1 LNDKYLSEIGMFLKF
16 ESEVESLLRDAIKA
30 TGYEVETLCLEM
42 SDYADIASSVAFK
55 LGPKYKKSPG
65 RIAEEVSQKIRI
77 PEKTLVERV
86 EVKGPYINFYVN
98 REFLNQTMLQIFEE
112 SSRFGS
118 LPKKGKRIIL
128 EHTSTNPTGPLHVGR
143 GRNPIIG
150 DTLARILRC
159 AGYDVEVQYYVNDMG
174 KQVATI
180 VWGYD
185 NIERGVLPKLER
197 DKPDHDVVRYYRKAT
212 EIIAEHPDVEPQIA
226 QILSRYESGD
236 SGTIE
241 KFKRVVNKC
250 IDGQRQT
257 LERLGITFDRYVW
270 ESQFVMDGSVKK
282 VIEKLKKTKYIKQE
296 DGALAL
302 DLTSFEVEKDFVL
315 TRFNGTTL
323 YTTRDIAY
331 HLWKFEQAD
340 IAINVLGEDQKLSMK
355 QLRCALK
362 ILGLKKEPRMV
373 FYSFVSL
380 PEGRMSTRKGVVV
393 DLDDLLD
400 EACERAY
407 IEVQKR
413 RPELS
418 ENEKRKIA
426 EIVGMGAVRF
436 DIIKVAPEKM
446 MTFRWEEALD
456 FEKQGAPF
464 IQYSHARAC
473 SILKKAGEIKRKF
486 DPSLLTAPEEIELI
500 KKMTLLPSMVDSAA
514 QDLKPYIIATYA
526 RELAETFNQ
535 FYRAVPVLKAEE
547 ELRNARLA
555 LVDCA
560 RIALANT
567 LNLLGIVAP
576 ESM

>member
-1 LNDKYLSEIGMFLKF
+1 MFLKF
-16 ESEVESLLRDAIKA
+16 KDEVRSLLQDAIKES
-30 TGYEVETLCLEM
+30 GYEAEELCLET
-42 SDYADIASSVAFK
+42 SDYADLASSVAFR
-55 LGPKYKKSPG
+55 LAPKYKKSPG
-65 RIAEEVSQKIRI
+65 RIAEDISRKIRI
-77 PEKTLVERV
+77 PKKTLIDRV

-98 REFLNQTMLQIFEE
+98 REFLNQTILQILKEGE
-112 SSRFGS
+112 KYGS
-118 LPKKGKRIIL
+118 LLKRGKRIIL

-185 NIERGVLPKLER
+185 NIEQGVLPKLER
-197 DKPDHDVVRYYRKAT
+197 DKPDYDVVRYYRKAT
-212 EIIAEHPDVEPQIA
+212 EIIAERPEVEPQIA

-250 IDGQRQT
+250 IDGQKQT
-257 LERLGITFDRYVW
+257 LERLDITFDRYVW
-270 ESQFVMDGSVKK
+270 ESQFVIDGSVKK
-282 VIEKLKKTKYIKQE
+282 VLEKLKKTKYIKQE

-302 DLTSFEVEKDFVL
+302 DLTSFGVEKDFVL
-315 TRFNGTTL
+315 MRFDGTTL

-340 IAINVLGEDQKLSMK
+340 VIINVLGEDQKLSME
-355 QLRCALK
+355 QLKCALK
-362 ILGLKKEPRMV
+362 ILGLKKEPKMV

-393 DLDDLLD
+393 NLDDLLD

-418 ENEKRKIA
+418 EKEKRKIA
-426 EIVGMGAVRF
+426 EVVGMGAVRF

-446 MTFRWEEALD
+446 MTFKWEEALD

-473 SILKKAGEIKRKF
+473 SILEKAGKITDKF
-486 DPSLLTAPEEIELI
+486 DPSLLTAPEEIALI
-500 KKMTLLPSMVDSAA
+500 KKMALLPSMIDSAA

-526 RELAETFNQ
+526 RELERCEIGTCG
-535 FYRAVPVLKAEE
+535 
-547 ELRNARLA
+547 LRKNRF
-555 LVDCA
+555 
-560 RIALANT
+560 
-567 LNLLGIVAP
+567 
-576 ESM
+576 S

>member
-1 LNDKYLSEIGMFLKF
+1 MFLKF
-16 ESEVESLLRDAIKA
+16 KSEVESLLQDAIKA
-30 TGYEVETLCLEM
+30 AGYKVETLCLET
-42 SDYADIASSVAFK
+42 SDYADLASSVAFR
-55 LGPKYKKSPG
+55 LAPKYKKSPG
-65 RIAEEVSQKIRI
+65 RIAEDISRKIRI
-77 PEKTLVERV
+77 PEKTLVERA
-86 EVKGPYINFYVN
+86 EAKGPYINFYVN
-98 REFLNQTMLQIFEE
+98 REFLNQTALQILKEGE
-112 SSRFGS
+112 KYGS
-118 LPKKGKRIIL
+118 LPKKDKRIIL

-150 DTLARILRC
+150 DTLARIIRC
-159 AGYDVEVQYYVNDMG
+159 AGYDVEIQYYVNDMG

-185 NIERGVLPKLER
+185 NIEQKALQKSER
-197 DKPDHDVVRYYRKAT
+197 DKPDYDIVRYYRKAT
-212 EIIAEHPDVEPQIA
+212 QIVAERPDAESQIA
-226 QILSRYESGD
+226 QILSRYESGNA
-236 SGTIE
+236 STIE
-241 KFKRVVNKC
+241 KFRTVVNKC

-257 LERLGITFDRYVW
+257 LERLDITFDRYVW
-270 ESQFVMDGSVKK
+270 ESQFVIDGSVKK
-282 VIEKLKKTKYIKQE
+282 VLEKLKKTRYIKRE
-296 DGALAL
+296 GGALAL
-302 DLTSFEVEKDFVL
+302 DLTSFGVEKDFVL

-323 YTTRDIAY
+323 YTTRDVAY
-331 HLWKFEQAD
+331 HLWKFEHAD
-340 IAINVLGEDQKLSMK
+340 VIINVLGEDQKLSME
-355 QLRCALK
+355 QLKCALK
-362 ILGLKKEPRMV
+362 ILGLKKEPRIV

-393 DLDDLLD
+393 NLDDLLD

-418 ENEKRKIA
+418 EKEKRDIA
-426 EIVGMGAVRF
+426 EVVGMGAVRF

-446 MTFRWEEALD
+446 MTFKWEDALD

-473 SILKKAGEIKRKF
+473 SILKKAGKIEHGF
-486 DPSLLTAPEEIELI
+486 DSSLLTAPEEIALI
-500 KKMTLLPSMVDSAA
+500 KKMALLPSMVDSAA
-514 QDLKPYIIATYA
+514 QDLKPYVVATYA

-547 ELRNARLA
+547 ELRNARLV

-560 RIALANT
+560 RIVLANV
-567 LNLLGIVAP
+567 LGLLGITAP

>member
-1 LNDKYLSEIGMFLKF
+1 MFLKF
-16 ESEVESLLRDAIKA
+16 KSEVESLLQDAIKA
-30 TGYEVETLCLEM
+30 AGYKVETLCLET
-42 SDYADIASSVAFK
+42 SDYADLASSVAFR
-55 LGPKYKKSPG
+55 LVPKYKKSPG
-65 RIAEEVSQKIRI
+65 RIAEDISRKIRI
-77 PEKTLVERV
+77 PEKTLVERA
-86 EVKGPYINFYVN
+86 EAKGPYINFYVN
-98 REFLNQTMLQIFEE
+98 REFLNQTALLILKEGE
-112 SSRFGS
+112 KYGS
-118 LPKKGKRIIL
+118 LPKKDKRIIL

-150 DTLARILRC
+150 DTLARIIRC
-159 AGYDVEVQYYVNDMG
+159 AGYDVEIQYYVNDMG

-185 NIERGVLPKLER
+185 NIEQKALQKSER
-197 DKPDHDVVRYYRKAT
+197 DKPDYDIVRYYRKAT
-212 EIIAEHPDVEPQIA
+212 QIVAEHPDAESQIA
-226 QILSRYESGD
+226 QILGRYESGNA
-236 SGTIE
+236 STIE
-241 KFKRVVNKC
+241 KFRTVVNKC

-257 LERLGITFDRYVW
+257 LERLDITFDRYVW
-270 ESQFVMDGSVKK
+270 ESQFVIDGSVKK
-282 VIEKLKKTKYIKQE
+282 VLEKLKKTKYIKRE

-302 DLTSFEVEKDFVL
+302 DLTSFGVEKDFVL

-323 YTTRDIAY
+323 YTTRDVAY
-331 HLWKFEQAD
+331 HLWKFKHAD
-340 IAINVLGEDQKLSMK
+340 VVINVLGEDQKLSME
-355 QLRCALK
+355 QLKCALK
-362 ILGLKKEPRMV
+362 ILGLKKEPRIV

-393 DLDDLLD
+393 NLDDLLD

-418 ENEKRKIA
+418 EKEKRDIA
-426 EIVGMGAVRF
+426 EVVGMGAVRF

-446 MTFRWEEALD
+446 MTFKWEDALD

-473 SILKKAGEIKRKF
+473 SILKKAGEIKHKF

-500 KKMTLLPSMVDSAA
+500 KKMAFLPSIVDSTA
-514 QDLKPYIIATYA
+514 QDLKPYVVATYA

-535 FYRAVPVLKAEE
+535 FYRAVPVLKVEDA
-547 ELRNARLA
+547 LRDARLA

-560 RIALANT
+560 RIVLANV
-567 LNLLGIVAP
+567 LGLLGITAP

>member
-1 LNDKYLSEIGMFLKF
+1 MFLKF
-16 ESEVESLLRDAIKA
+16 ESEVGSLLQDAIKA
-30 TGYEVETLCLEM
+30 AGYEVEMLCLET
-42 SDYADIASSVAFK
+42 SDYADLASSVAFK
-55 LGPKYKKSPG
+55 LAPKYEKSPK
-65 RIAEEVSQKIRI
+65 RIAEDISRKIRI
-77 PEKTLVERV
+77 PKKTLIDRV

-98 REFLNQTMLQIFEE
+98 REFLNQTILQILKEGE
-112 SSRFGS
+112 RYGS
-118 LPKKGKRIIL
+118 LPKKRQRIIL
-128 EHTSTNPTGPLHVGR
+128 EHTSANPTGPLHVGR

-150 DTLARILRC
+150 DTLVRMLRC

-174 KQVATI
+174 KQVAAI

-185 NIERGVLPKLER
+185 NVERNALPKLER

-212 EIIAEHPDVEPQIA
+212 EIIAERPDVDSQIA
-226 QILSRYESGD
+226 QILSRYELGD
-236 SGTIE
+236 SNTIE
-241 KFKRVVNKC
+241 RFKRVVNKC
-250 IDGQRQT
+250 IDGQKRT
-257 LERLGITFDRYVW
+257 LERLDIAFDRYVW
-270 ESQFVMDGSVKK
+270 ESQFVMDGSVDK
-282 VIEKLKKTKYIKQE
+282 VLGKLKKTKYIKQE
-296 DGALAL
+296 DGALVL
-302 DLTSFEVEKDFVL
+302 DLTSFGVEKDFVL
-315 TRFNGTTL
+315 TRFDGTTL

-331 HLWKFEQAD
+331 HLWKFDHAD
-340 IAINVLGEDQKLSMK
+340 IVINVLGEDQKLSME

-362 ILGLKKEPRMV
+362 ILGLRKEPKMI

-418 ENEKRKIA
+418 EKEKRRIA

-446 MTFRWEEALD
+446 MTFKWEEALD

-473 SILKKAGEIKRKF
+473 SILKKARKIGHGF
-486 DPSLLTAPEEIELI
+486 DSSLLTAPEEVELI
-500 KKMTLLPSMVDSAA
+500 KKMALLPSIVDSAA
-514 QDLKPYIIATYA
+514 QDLKPYVVATYA

-547 ELRNARLA
+547 ALRDARLS
-555 LVDCA
+555 LVNCT
-560 RIALANT
+560 RIVLANV
-567 LNLLGIVAP
+567 LNLLGITAP